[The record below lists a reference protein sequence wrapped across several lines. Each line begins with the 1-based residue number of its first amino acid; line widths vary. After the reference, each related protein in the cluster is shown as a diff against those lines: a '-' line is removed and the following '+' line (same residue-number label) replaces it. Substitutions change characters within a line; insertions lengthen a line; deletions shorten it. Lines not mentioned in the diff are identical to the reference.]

1 MKERIDNVA
10 TPAAAAVA
18 KLRNAS
24 RSKLNKM
31 LCSDGRTHVT
41 PGSRGKTECIAYVS
55 EDPFSIHMLT
65 S

>member
-1 MKERIDNVA
+1 MKERIDNGA

-31 LCSDGRTHVT
+31 LCSDG
-41 PGSRGKTECIAYVS
+41 
-55 EDPFSIHMLT
+55 
-65 S
+65 